1 MTWWQALILGIIEG
15 VTEYLPISSTGHL
28 ILASWLLGLDTD
40 RESREAVNTFNIL
53 IQSGAILA
61 VLTLYR
67 TRIRQMARG
76 LTGKDP
82 VGLRLVTNLCI
93 AFLPAAVLG
102 PLLAERIDNYL
113 FAPWPVVGALFV
125 GAWLML
131 AVAFSRRMNRTE
143 HSGRDLDHITWQIA
157 LLIGFGQCIAM
168 WPGTSRSMMT
178 IVAAMILGLSPR
190 AAAEFSFLLGLITL
204 TAATGY
210 KGVFNGAEMLEQI
223 SWLPLLVGFI
233 AATVSAMIAI
243 KWFIGILVNKGMAP
257 FGWYRLVLA
266 TVLAICL
273 LAGGLGLEKNLDNIG
288 AGSSLQRL
296 DTISKLDATTD
307 ETKHI
312 HTPGTQGHQRLG
324 KWTAA
329 TAD

>member
-1 MTWWQALILGIIEG
+1 
-15 VTEYLPISSTGHL
+15 
-28 ILASWLLGLDTD
+28 
-40 RESREAVNTFNIL
+40 
-53 IQSGAILA
+53 
-61 VLTLYR
+61 
-67 TRIRQMARG
+67 
-76 LTGKDP
+76 
-82 VGLRLVTNLCI
+82 
-93 AFLPAAVLG
+93 
-102 PLLAERIDNYL
+102 
-113 FAPWPVVGALFV
+113 
-125 GAWLML
+125 
-131 AVAFSRRMNRTE
+131 
-143 HSGRDLDHITWQIA
+143 
-157 LLIGFGQCIAM
+157 
-168 WPGTSRSMMT
+168 
-178 IVAAMILGLSPR
+178 
-190 AAAEFSFLLGLITL
+190 
-204 TAATGY
+204 
-210 KGVFNGAEMLEQI
+210 MLEQI